1 MTEDKKKNLEMCFVN
16 VEKLVNL
23 RHSLDKSLET
33 VNHALRMSMEEMDLF
48 DPPEGDASLEEERID
63 TREEIVLYVK
73 SHFDQALWETVQ
85 NVLPHYKTNK

>member
-1 MTEDKKKNLEMCFVN
+1 MTEDKKKNLEMCFEN

-23 RHSLDKSLET
+23 RRSLDKSLET

-63 TREEIVLYVK
+63 TRDEIVLYIK

-85 NVLPHYKTNK
+85 NVLPHFKTNK

>member
-1 MTEDKKKNLEMCFVN
+1 MTEDKKKNLEMCFEN

-23 RHSLDKSLET
+23 RRSLDKSLET

-48 DPPEGDASLEEERID
+48 DPPEGDARLEEERLD
-63 TREEIVLYVK
+63 TSEEIVLYIK
-73 SHFDQALWETVQ
+73 SHFDHALWETVQ

>member
-1 MTEDKKKNLEMCFVN
+1 MTEDKKKNLEMCFEN

-23 RHSLDKSLET
+23 RRSLDKSLET
-33 VNHALRMSMEEMDLF
+33 VNQAIRMSMEEMDLF
-48 DPPEGDASLEEERID
+48 NQPEADASLEEERMD
-63 TREEIVLYVK
+63 TREEIALYVK

>member
-1 MTEDKKKNLEMCFVN
+1 MTEDKKKNLEMCFEN
-16 VEKLVNL
+16 VDKLVNL
-23 RHSLDKSLET
+23 RRSLDKSLET

-63 TREEIVLYVK
+63 TRDEIVLYIK